1 MRSHVFDPIE
11 SVAGSARFYYE
22 AAHHPWRPSHDRQ
35 PVVEAP
41 TGVARFPRDVLVM
54 PRRWIER
61 YHNLQ
66 RYTEM
71 PRGGHF
77 APMEEPA
84 LLVDEIRSFFRP
96 LRG

>member
-1 MRSHVFDPIE
+1 
-11 SVAGSARFYYE
+11 
-22 AAHHPWRPSHDRQ
+22 
-35 PVVEAP
+35 
-41 TGVARFPRDVLVM
+41 VARFPRDVLVM

-84 LLVDEIRSFFRP
+84 LLVDELRSFFRP